1 MSKYSFINRRE
12 STRSG
17 FKHISELF
25 NEGAF
30 ECRAV
35 CHYLNRTWESYP
47 FQSSMKKCF
56 RQLIDSRSKYLIDE
70 YKRENNRSRLS
81 SDMKKE
87 IVDGDELIREYKLE
101 IAKL

>member
-1 MSKYSFINRRE
+1 MSKYSFKNE
-12 STRSG
+12 WVKTRSG
-17 FKHISELF
+17 FKHVSELF

-35 CHYLNRTWESYP
+35 CHYLNRTWESYS
-47 FQSSMKKCF
+47 FQSSMRKCF
-56 RQLIDSRSKYLIDE
+56 YQLIDIRSKYLIDE